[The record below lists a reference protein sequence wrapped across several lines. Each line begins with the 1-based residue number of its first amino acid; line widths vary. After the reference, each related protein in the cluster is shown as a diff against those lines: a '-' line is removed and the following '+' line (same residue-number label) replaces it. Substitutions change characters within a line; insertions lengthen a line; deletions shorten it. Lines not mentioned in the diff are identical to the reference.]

1 MTANE
6 LCRACGFTLLCCP
19 EREITGGVY
28 CCDLLSMVMGHAPTD
43 GVWFTVMANQ
53 NTIVAALMADVSC
66 VVLTEGIR
74 PDDAMLARAKTEGIA
89 IAATDL
95 PSFEAATRAHTTLCT
110 RSTFAAQPPP
120 APPAGGAGVPAG
132 AKPPR
137 AAGLRPAR
145 LRRVPCPA
153 PIIRI
158 RRWPPRN
165 SPLFTTTCTSIP
177 AFPPVG
183 KTT

>member
-1 MTANE
+1 MKANE

-110 RSTFAAQPPP
+110 R
-120 APPAGGAGVPAG
+120 
-132 AKPPR
+132 
-137 AAGLRPAR
+137 
-145 LRRVPCPA
+145 
-153 PIIRI
+153 
-158 RRWPPRN
+158 
-165 SPLFTTTCTSIP
+165 
-177 AFPPVG
+177 
-183 KTT
+183 

>member
-6 LCRACGFTLLCCP
+6 LCRDCGFTLLCCGD
-19 EREITGGVY
+19 REVTGGVY
-28 CCDLLSMVMGHAPTD
+28 CCDLLSMVMGRAPTD

-95 PSFEAATRAHTTLCT
+95 PRFEAATRAHTTLCT
-110 RSTFAAQPPP
+110 R
-120 APPAGGAGVPAG
+120 
-132 AKPPR
+132 
-137 AAGLRPAR
+137 
-145 LRRVPCPA
+145 
-153 PIIRI
+153 
-158 RRWPPRN
+158 
-165 SPLFTTTCTSIP
+165 
-177 AFPPVG
+177 
-183 KTT
+183 

>member
-89 IAATDL
+89 IAATNL
-95 PSFEAATRAHTTLCT
+95 PSFEAATRAHTTLC
-110 RSTFAAQPPP
+110 
-120 APPAGGAGVPAG
+120 
-132 AKPPR
+132 
-137 AAGLRPAR
+137 AR
-145 LRRVPCPA
+145 
-153 PIIRI
+153 
-158 RRWPPRN
+158 
-165 SPLFTTTCTSIP
+165 
-177 AFPPVG
+177 
-183 KTT
+183 

>member
-66 VVLTEGIR
+66 VVLTEGI
-74 PDDAMLARAKTEGIA
+74 A

-95 PSFEAATRAHTTLCT
+95 PSFEAATRAHTTLC
-110 RSTFAAQPPP
+110 
-120 APPAGGAGVPAG
+120 
-132 AKPPR
+132 
-137 AAGLRPAR
+137 AR
-145 LRRVPCPA
+145 
-153 PIIRI
+153 
-158 RRWPPRN
+158 
-165 SPLFTTTCTSIP
+165 
-177 AFPPVG
+177 
-183 KTT
+183 

>member
-95 PSFEAATRAHTTLCT
+95 PSFEAATRAHTTPTQPPTSFLMIRRPPRSTLFPYTTLFRSGT
-110 RSTFAAQPPP
+110 RSA
-120 APPAGGAGVPAG
+120 
-132 AKPPR
+132 R
-137 AAGLRPAR
+137 A
-145 LRRVPCPA
+145 RR
-153 PIIRI
+153 
-158 RRWPPRN
+158 
-165 SPLFTTTCTSIP
+165 
-177 AFPPVG
+177 
-183 KTT
+183 

>member
-66 VVLTEGIR
+66 VVLTEGIH

-95 PSFEAATRAHTTLCT
+95 PSFEAATRAHTTLC
-110 RSTFAAQPPP
+110 
-120 APPAGGAGVPAG
+120 
-132 AKPPR
+132 
-137 AAGLRPAR
+137 AR
-145 LRRVPCPA
+145 
-153 PIIRI
+153 
-158 RRWPPRN
+158 
-165 SPLFTTTCTSIP
+165 
-177 AFPPVG
+177 
-183 KTT
+183 